1 MWLSRKLVG
10 WWITGTRPLATE
22 MHLSCRQNPTWET
35 EFTLQR
41 TEASKK
47 HFQITRLYTSA
58 YTMLHVD
65 CISIKPEERKHFYT
79 ANDSYDTEVL
89 CQCCPDRC

>member
-1 MWLSRKLVG
+1 MWLLQKPVG
-10 WWITGTRPLATE
+10 WWITGTGPLTTE
-22 MHLSCRQNPTWET
+22 MHLSCHQNPTWDT

-47 HFQITRLYTSA
+47 HFQITRLYTLS
-58 YTMLHVD
+58 LHVD
-65 CISIKPEERKHFYT
+65 CISIKPEERKHLYT
-79 ANDSYDTEVL
+79 ANDSYDAEVL